1 MSHLNRE
8 QRYKILGLLCSRYT
22 QAQIADIIGCSQSTV
37 SREIKRNGSRGKYG
51 AEAAHRKAVA
61 RKKTSHCHKKY
72 DGYDWRIV
80 DASIRSFMSPQQV
93 RWRCRLIGL
102 KCPCEE
108 LIYRHI
114 WEDKRHGGDLY
125 KCLRHKN
132 KKHAS
137 RGRKNDYR
145 GRIVGLVSIDKR
157 PAIVDKKERFGDLEV
172 DLVIGKD
179 HKGKLLTI
187 NDRATNQS
195 WIRKI
200 GSKNSDEVAA
210 AIVETL
216 LPYKGLLKTI
226 TSDNGREFADHVIV
240 AKALGIKYY
249 FAHPYHSW
257 ERGANEN
264 MNGLIRQFIPKGAKI
279 EDVDERYIR
288 WIENNLNNR
297 PRKRLDYLTPNE
309 YLLKKFNI
317 MR

>member
-8 QRYKILGLLCSRYT
+8 QRYKILGLLRSRYT
-22 QAQIADIIGCSQSTV
+22 QTQIADIIGCSQSTV
-37 SREIKRNGSRGKYG
+37 SREIKRNGSQGKYG

-61 RKKTSHCHKKY
+61 RKKASHCHKKY

-93 RWRCRLIGL
+93 RWRCRLMGL

-200 GSKNSDEVAA
+200 GSKN
-210 AIVETL
+210 
-216 LPYKGLLKTI
+216 
-226 TSDNGREFADHVIV
+226 
-240 AKALGIKYY
+240 Y